1 MARSRSHSLQTTIHT
16 SGWIICYYKAKPWI
30 YHSLQT
36 SESEVNFTHIH
47 SFMWASKSFR
57 VSKKHQR
64 DGNVYD
70 RIKWTSR
77 RLPSEVWALVMRR
90 SKSVAR
96 VKFLCST
103 IFSFRAPIEIK
114 GPSISIESYST
125 ALLNLKCMAMM
136 SQWKWGTN
144 RILWLGMLRLVYL

>member
-1 MARSRSHSLQTTIHT
+1 MAWSGSHPLQTTIHT
-16 SGWIICYYKAKPWI
+16 SGWIICYYKAIAWI
-30 YHSLQT
+30 HHSLQT
-36 SESEVNFTHIH
+36 SESEVNFAHIH
-47 SFMWASKSFR
+47 SFMWASKTFR
-57 VSKKHQR
+57 VSKNFKETEIYH
-64 DGNVYD
+64 D

-144 RILWLGMLRLVYL
+144 RIL